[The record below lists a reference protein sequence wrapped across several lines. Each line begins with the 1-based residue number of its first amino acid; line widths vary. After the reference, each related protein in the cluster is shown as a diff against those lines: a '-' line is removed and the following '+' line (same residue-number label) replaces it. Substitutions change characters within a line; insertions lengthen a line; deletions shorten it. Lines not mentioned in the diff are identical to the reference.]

1 MSPILSDPI
10 GDAGVASEAERGKE
24 AMRIGAVLMTAGT
37 TLLVCL
43 ALFVCAFL
51 DLLPWQVAMEGTA
64 GIATLLALF
73 YLMVRTGLNRHFSDP
88 SLATEQTAA
97 AILFLAYI
105 MYHAPSAREALTQF
119 YLVVMLYGAL
129 RLSAARLAALSLLA
143 LAAHGAVLHFSYL
156 RDQDYMDTDAALTEF
171 AVLMVALPWFAA
183 MGGYVNRLRGRLA
196 EANLRLEEALERI
209 GDIAIRD
216 ELTGTYNRRFLM
228 ETLAR
233 EQARAG
239 RARGGYAVC
248 LMDLDHFKAVND
260 QLGHAAG
267 DEALR
272 QVAAVAGRGLRSID
286 VFGRFGGEEFLLVL
300 PDTALAGA
308 GTVAERI
315 RAAVAAETGVTLTIG
330 VAQHAKGEAAAAVL
344 ARADQALYRGKA
356 LGRNKVVVQ
365 G

>member
-1 MSPILSDPI
+1 MSPILSESI
-10 GDAGVASEAERGKE
+10 GDGAVSAASAHADEA
-24 AMRIGAVLMTAGT
+24 ARIGGLLMTTGT
-37 TLLVCL
+37 ALLVCL

-51 DLLPWQVAMEGTA
+51 ELLPWQVVIECTA

-73 YLMVRTGLNRHFSDP
+73 YLMVRTGLNRRFSDP

-105 MYHAPSAREALTQF
+105 MYHAPAAREALTLF
-119 YLVVMLYGAL
+119 YLVLMLYGAL
-129 RLSAARLAALSLLA
+129 RLSAARLAALSVLA
-143 LAAHGAVLHFSYL
+143 LAAHGLVLHFSYL
-156 RDQDYMDTDAALTEF
+156 RDEDYMDTDAALTEF

-183 MGGYVNRLRGRLA
+183 MGGYVNRLRTRLA
-196 EANLRLEEALERI
+196 EANRRLEQALERI
-209 GDIAIRD
+209 RDIAIRD

-228 ETLAR
+228 EILAR

-239 RARGGYAVC
+239 RARGGYTVC

-260 QLGHAAG
+260 RLGHAAG

-272 QVAAVAGRGLRSID
+272 QVAAVGGRGLRSID
-286 VFGRFGGEEFLLVL
+286 VFGRFGGEEFLLIL
-300 PDTALAGA
+300 PDTDLPGA
-308 GTVAERI
+308 RTVAERI
-315 RAAVAAETGVTLTIG
+315 RAAVAGETRVTLTIG
-330 VAQHAKGEAAAAVL
+330 VAQHAAGEAAAAVL